1 MIKGNQA
8 EWGKCF
14 RTVAL
19 SSPATAVS
27 YWDTAIALGLGS
39 GDIIILDA
47 ITGSCTAILSGHV
60 ECVKSVTFSSDGKL
74 LVSGSFDKIVK
85 LWDVQTGGIVKDF
98 SGHEDSVTSV
108 SISADSAMI
117 ASGSLDMTIYLWDIS
132 TGKCLHVIQS
142 YDWVHQVGFSP
153 TDHKQL
159 VGRVGHNTISHW
171 ETNGCQIGPTY
182 DGSHFA
188 FSLDG
193 KHFAL
198 CNNNSIIV
206 QTFEPDVERFYV
218 KNGIPILCCFSP
230 NGKLIAAAVDK
241 AAYVW
246 EIARSGSHPIEIFV
260 GHTSYIT
267 AITFCSPSSLITTS
281 HEKLVKIWQIGTLPT
296 EFVETNLNPISSPSK
311 EVVPTTLQAK
321 DGITISSDLD
331 GTVRIWDI
339 STGLYRASFQT
350 PAIGSVHRDG
360 QFINGK
366 LIFAWNAEKKIH
378 IHGTSEEELIL
389 APRESRSG
397 IESLKIGGD
406 GSIIFCLGDKYIQ
419 AWSIVTGEVL
429 GELEIESSGSVGSLV
444 TDGLRVWACYIESE
458 YWGWDF
464 GIPGSP
470 PVQLPSISPRKL
482 HPNGNLLWDIAHS
495 RVQDVVTGR
504 VVFQLSTTH
513 RRPIDVQWDDEHL
526 VICLGPTDVLILDF
540 THVLAL

>member
-19 SSPATAVS
+19 SSSATAVS

-132 TGKCLHVIQS
+132 TGRCLHVIQN

-182 DGSHFA
+182 NGSHFA

-193 KHFAL
+193 KQFAL
-198 CNNNSIIV
+198 CNNSSIIV

-281 HEKLVKIWQIGTLPT
+281 HERLVKFWQIGTLPT
-296 EFVETNLNPISSPSK
+296 ELVETNLNPISSPSK

-389 APRESRSG
+389 APWGG

-406 GSIIFCLGDKYIQ
+406 GTIIFCLGSRYLQ
-419 AWSIVTGEVL
+419 AWSTMTGDALGEV
-429 GELEIESSGSVGSLV
+429 EIKFNDRMGSLFI
-444 TDGLRVWACYIESE
+444 DGLRIWACYPQPECQ
-458 YWGWDF
+458 GWDF
-464 GIPGSP
+464 GTPGLLP
-470 PVQLPSISPRKL
+470 IQLPNLSPSKFY
-482 HPNGNLLWDIAHS
+482 PNANGTLLWNW
-495 RVQDVVTGR
+495 VQSKVQHVVTGR
-504 VVFQLSTTH
+504 VFFQLPKS
-513 RRPIDVQWDDEHL
+513 RKPIDAQWNGQNL
-526 VICLGPTDVLILDF
+526 VICFGPTEVLILDF
-540 THVLAL
+540 THVLTL